1 MNILSKI
8 IENKRM
14 EVAERKLL
22 YPTRLLEKSIYFNTI
37 PVSLKKYLLRQDKS
51 GIIAEFKTKSPSR
64 GDINPYADIEK
75 VSVGYM
81 QAGASALSILTDKT
95 FFGGSFENLIK
106 ARKYN
111 YCPILQK
118 DFFVDEY
125 QIVEAKS
132 IGADAILLIASVL
145 SEKEMQKMTDLA
157 HSLGLEV
164 LLEIHNETELVK
176 LNDAIDVIGINN
188 RNLNTFETN
197 IQNSIDLYSSL
208 PKEIVKIS
216 ESGIYNIHDLLTLK
230 SIGFDGFL
238 IGENFMNTTN
248 PGKAC
253 KEFIQKIN
261 KNNSDLN
268 LKIDEYETESLRV
281 E

>member
-1 MNILSKI
+1 
-8 IENKRM
+8 M

-22 YPTRLLEKSIYFNTI
+22 YPTSLLEKSNCFNTI

-64 GDINPYADIEK
+64 GDINTYADIEK

-95 FFGGSFENLIK
+95 FFGGSFENLTK

-118 DFFVDEY
+118 DFFIDEY

-145 SEKEMQKMTDLA
+145 SEKEIQKMTDLA

-164 LLEIHNETELVK
+164 LLEMHNEAELLK
-176 LNDAIDVIGINN
+176 LNEAIDVIGINN

-197 IQNSIDLYSSL
+197 IQNSIDLISFL

-216 ESGIYNIHDLLTLK
+216 ESGIRNIQDLLTLK
-230 SIGFDGFL
+230 SIGFNGFL
-238 IGENFMNTTN
+238 IGEALLSGVD
-248 PGKAC
+248 PGSK
-253 KEFIQKIN
+253 
-261 KNNSDLN
+261 
-268 LKIDEYETESLRV
+268 LR
-281 E
+281 ELLEK